1 MPAGDRTGPM
11 GQGPMTGRGAGYCAG
26 FPVPGFMNPGPGLGW
41 GFGRGWGRGRGRGW
55 GRGWGRAWG
64 WCPSY
69 PYPAYDLVPPPVP
82 QESAQA
88 LKAQAEY
95 FESALESI
103 RKRIAEL
110 EATQQTEQS

>member
-26 FPVPGFMNPGPGLGW
+26 YPVPGFMNRGWGPGR

-55 GRGWGRAWG
+55 GWGG
-64 WCPSY
+64 
-69 PYPAYDLVPPPVP
+69 PYAAYDFAPPVP
-82 QESAQA
+82 QESAQM
-88 LKAQAEY
+88 LRMQAEY
-95 FESALESI
+95 FESALENI

-110 EATQQTEQS
+110 EGAQQKGDS